1 MLVQLAS
8 KHNYATLGVMK
19 NLAHAVAA
27 LLITAWVGALWAI
40 GYLAAPVLFYAQP
53 DRQLAGLLAG
63 QMFTW
68 VNYLGMAC
76 AAYLLIYR
84 IRLFGGTVLRQP
96 LFWIVA
102 VMLLITL
109 ILQCGLQPA
118 IANLKA
124 QVLPADIMH
133 STLAG
138 RFKMLHGI
146 SSILYLIE
154 SLLGVMLV
162 IKPRHIFQA

>member
-1 MLVQLAS
+1 
-8 KHNYATLGVMK
+8 MK
-19 NLAHAVAA
+19 NLSHAVAA

-53 DRQLAGLLAG
+53 DRQLAGMLAG
-63 QMFTW
+63 QMFSW

-84 IRLFGGTVLRQP
+84 VNLFGRTVLRQP

-102 VMLLITL
+102 SMLLITL
-109 ILQCGLQPA
+109 ILQYGIQPA
-118 IANLKA
+118 IADLKIQA
-124 QVLPADIMH
+124 SPADIMD
-133 STLAG
+133 SALAA

-154 SLLGVMLV
+154 SLLGVILV